1 MNLLVPQGMGNH
13 MGLPRAQLSP
23 RVQNCNAYGCTRG
36 LFPARGLVKGT
47 EFRKDF
53 LHAVNKFRELQSQG
67 KVAAIAHTIQGT
79 TDDCTTSGAPRF
91 VRLTQGISTLTEDIW
106 EEVGKE
112 APLGVAHT
120 GNIGDHAA
128 GCCRTDGSNNRIH
141 LDRREVGSVGFHTDP
156 VIAEE
161 HHGLATLLVD
171 LANQFSRLLGNSLG
185 GEIDPVS
192 ENRSGSTEGTVV
204 PAAIDKVL
212 GSQRIA
218 VFLFKLFHRRDRHR
232 GRVSKPVNVAFAA
245 SGIKG
250 QGEVVEEGRKTN
262 HVHLRVGLKPDRQGV
277 LDVLPGPRKCHI
289 EGALLHAAF
298 FKRPVV
304 RQIVVHLS
312 GIPHLHGKEVHGV
325 HVEGNRLVNC
335 HHRARRG
342 GR

>member
-23 RVQNCNAYGCTRG
+23 CIQNGNAYGCTRG

-47 EFRKDF
+47 EFSKDF

-91 VRLTQGISTLTEDIW
+91 VGLTQGISALTEDIG

-128 GCCRTDGSNNRIH
+128 GCCRTNGSNNRIH
-141 LDRREVGSVGFHTDP
+141 LDRREVGAVGLHTDP

-161 HHGLATLLVD
+161 HHGLAALLVD
-171 LANQFSRLLGNSLG
+171 LTNQLTGLLRNSLG
-185 GEIDPVS
+185 GEVNPIP
-192 ENRSGSTEGTVV
+192 EHTCWRAEGAVV
-204 PAAIDKVL
+204 PAAIHKVL

-232 GRVSKPVNVAFAA
+232 GRVSKPIDVSFAA

-250 QGEVVEEGRKTN
+250 QGEVVEEGGKTN
-262 HVHLRVGLKPDRQGV
+262 HVHLRVRLQPCGQGF
-277 LDVLPGPRKCHI
+277 LDVLPGPRECDI

-298 FKRPVV
+298 LKRPVV
-304 RQIVVHLS
+304 RQIVVHLG